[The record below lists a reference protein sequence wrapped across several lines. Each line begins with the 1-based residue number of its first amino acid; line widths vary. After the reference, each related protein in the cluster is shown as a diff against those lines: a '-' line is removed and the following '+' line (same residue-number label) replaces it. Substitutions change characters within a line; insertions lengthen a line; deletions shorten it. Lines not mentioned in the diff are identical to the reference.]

1 MQGLAERHQPLN
13 YAGSVS
19 TEPLVK
25 VEIKGPILLIGLNRP
40 HKLNA
45 ANMQMLEELALAYG
59 QLDSD
64 PNLRVGLVFAYGD
77 HFTAGLD
84 LADVAPRLNAD
95 GLVMVPEGGLDPWGI
110 QSRPVSKPVVIAIQG
125 TCFTLGV
132 ELALNSEV
140 VIAAENAKFAQ
151 LEVSRGILPFGGAT
165 KRMPRTAG
173 WSNAMRYLL
182 TGDSFDAATALRL
195 GIVNEVVPVG
205 TEKDRAL
212 ELAEKIAAQA
222 PLAVQAT
229 LASARAALLD
239 EGAEDALIGKRLARL
254 AGSNDARRAMEAYL
268 SKSPVT
274 FEGN

>member
-1 MQGLAERHQPLN
+1 VNEN
-13 YAGSVS
+13 S
-19 TEPLVK
+19 K
-25 VEIKGPILLIGLNRP
+25 VTVEQKGHVLLIGLNRP
-40 HKLNA
+40 QKLNA
-45 ANMQMLEELALAYG
+45 ADMEMLQDLALAYG

-64 PNLRVGLVFAYGD
+64 PELRVGLVFAHGD

-95 GLVMVPEGGLDPWGI
+95 GLAMVPEGGLDPWGI
-110 QSRPVSKPVVIAIQG
+110 QSKSVSKPVVIAIQG

-140 VIAAENAKFAQ
+140 VVAAENANFAQ

-165 KRMPRTAG
+165 KRMPRSAG

-205 TEKDRAL
+205 TEKDRAF
-212 ELAEKIAAQA
+212 EIAEKIAAQA

-239 EGAEDALIGKRLARL
+239 ESTEDAFIGKRLARL
-254 AGSNDARRAMEAYL
+254 AASKDARRAMEAYL
-268 SKSPVT
+268 SKSTVT

>member
-1 MQGLAERHQPLN
+1 MNAT
-13 YAGSVS
+13 S
-19 TEPLVK
+19 K
-25 VEIKGPILLIGLNRP
+25 VTVEQKGHVLLIGLNRP
-40 HKLNA
+40 EKLNA
-45 ANMQMLEELALAYG
+45 ADMEMLQELALAYG
-59 QLDSD
+59 KLDSD
-64 PNLRVGLVFAYGD
+64 PELRVGLVFAHGD

-95 GLVMVPEGGLDPWGI
+95 GLAMVPEGGLDPWGI
-110 QSRPVSKPVVIAIQG
+110 QSKPVSKPVVIAIQG

-140 VIAAENAKFAQ
+140 VISAENAKFAQ

-165 KRMPRTAG
+165 KRMPRSAG

-182 TGDSFDAATALRL
+182 TGDSFDATTALRL

-205 TEKDRAL
+205 TEKDRAF
-212 ELAEKIAAQA
+212 EIAEKIAAQA

-239 EGAEDALIGKRLARL
+239 ESAEDAFIGKRLARL
-254 AGSNDARRAMEAYL
+254 AASKDAMRVMEAYL

>member
-1 MQGLAERHQPLN
+1 
-13 YAGSVS
+13 
-19 TEPLVK
+19 
-25 VEIKGPILLIGLNRP
+25 
-40 HKLNA
+40 
-45 ANMQMLEELALAYG
+45 
-59 QLDSD
+59 
-64 PNLRVGLVFAYGD
+64 
-77 HFTAGLD
+77 
-84 LADVAPRLNAD
+84 
-95 GLVMVPEGGLDPWGI
+95 MVPEGGLDPWGI
-110 QSRPVSKPVVIAIQG
+110 QSKPVSKPVVIAIQG

-151 LEVSRGILPFGGAT
+151 LEVSRGLLPFGGAT
-165 KRMPRTAG
+165 KRMPRSAG

-205 TEKDRAL
+205 TEKDRAF
-212 ELAEKIAAQA
+212 EIAEKIAAQA

-239 EGAEDALIGKRLARL
+239 EGAEDAFIGKRLARL
-254 AGSNDARRAMEAYL
+254 AASKDARRAMEAYL

>member
-1 MQGLAERHQPLN
+1 
-13 YAGSVS
+13 
-19 TEPLVK
+19 
-25 VEIKGPILLIGLNRP
+25 
-40 HKLNA
+40 
-45 ANMQMLEELALAYG
+45 MLQELALAYG
-59 QLDSD
+59 KLDSD
-64 PNLRVGLVFAYGD
+64 AEIRVGVVFAHGD

-95 GLVMVPEGGLDPWGI
+95 GLAMVPEGGLDPWGI
-110 QSRPVSKPVVIAIQG
+110 QSKPVSKPVVVAIQG

-165 KRMPRTAG
+165 KRLPRTAG

-205 TEKDRAL
+205 TQKDRAI
-212 ELAEKIAAQA
+212 EIAEKIAAQA

-239 EGAEDALIGKRLARL
+239 EGADLPK
-254 AGSNDARRAMEAYL
+254 NTQ
-268 SKSPVT
+268 V
-274 FEGN
+274 FC